1 MNVDPKFTKE
11 IQDWLNQDPMP
22 VEAASAGA
30 SLLMRIAPR
39 NRAYARYFSLSLQR
53 PDAILDKIEYELKQ
67 HLKYRLD
74 GLTLEE
80 VNILDKKVVPE
91 AEQILTDGKPA
102 ADDDALLL
110 DEDSKP
116 VVPLQVNISE
126 DSEKPCFVRQLGRR
140 EDHDKLPEEVQQM
153 WVDNGNLYKD
163 IKALF
168 EELKSMNDL
177 PSCQRYDKLQLLASM
192 DQRYFEQMKSY
203 DDAVVGSVGNTS
215 ENPDG
220 GNPTDVD
227 AVKAVSS
234 ARSYLSKNQSRLA
247 TLKLASETP
256 EASDEDR
263 AAFVDLL
270 AKMQQR
276 VDTLIA
282 ANAAIGDDLRTGLI
296 ALGVSFNDKQ
306 QNPAEAETTE

>member
-11 IQDWLNQDPMP
+11 IQDWLNQEPMP

-53 PDAILDKIEYELKQ
+53 PDAILDKIKYELKQ

-91 AEQILTDGKPA
+91 AEQILNDGKPA
-102 ADDDALLL
+102 ADDDTLLL

-116 VVPLQVNISE
+116 VVPLQVNISG

-140 EDHDKLPEEVQQM
+140 E
-153 WVDNGNLYKD
+153 DNGNLYKD